1 MNAEVKEI
9 NNDVLNGIDTGKVM
23 SLAGK
28 IQADADYGKFKFRAA
43 NRWVDGA
50 RSKTSIQSFFAGGRE
65 NTDRE
70 QPMFV
75 DADQPTFL
83 AGGNTAPNSVEHLL
97 HALTS
102 CLTTTLAY
110 HSAVN
115 GIPLGAIE
123 TNAEGDLNSKGFF
136 GLSEDVNK
144 GYERVRVNMRV
155 ASSASVETLT
165 ALAMNSPVYD
175 MLSRAVPV
183 EFSMTTNVTGPG
195 DGESEAGGPGRNLG
209 GRGRGCL

>member
-9 NNDVLNGIDTGKVM
+9 NGVLNGIDTGQVM

-28 IQADADYGKFKFRAA
+28 IQADEDYGKFKFRAT

-50 RSKTSIQSFFAGGRE
+50 SSKTSIQSFFAGGRE

-75 DADQPTFL
+75 EADQPAFL
-83 AGGNTAPNSVEHLL
+83 AGNNTAPNSVEHLL

-102 CLTTTLAY
+102 CLTTTLTY
-110 HSAVN
+110 HAAVQ

-123 TNAEGDLNSKGFF
+123 TSAEGEMNSKGFF
-136 GLSEDVNK
+136 GLSDEVSK
-144 GYERVRVNMRV
+144 GYERIRVNMRV

-165 ALAMNSPVYD
+165 ALAMNSPVYE
-175 MLSRAVPV
+175 MVSKAVPV
-183 EFSMTTNVTGPG
+183 EFIMTTK
-195 DGESEAGGPGRNLG
+195 
-209 GRGRGCL
+209 